1 MKKYS
6 LKTSLYCIF
15 AISVFLPF
23 LIICLCLPFFFRH
36 QILNSY
42 RTNNRII
49 LQTLINHL
57 DSSLQNS
64 ERFFLQYLFDTNISR
79 FYNYLNTHEIDA
91 SRENLYQYIRYS
103 SKYRNSL
110 NTYLTIGDSTVK
122 GIGFLP
128 EKANADTL
136 FYLEK
141 YAGTIGRYQKESEW
155 MERRREKFAEV
166 SSGDVLILPGSMVK
180 SSEDGLTEQVFT
192 MLCPVKYLETG
203 IRQGYV
209 FLEISLEVFRDLDKE
224 ITLPLGAGLVIYYP
238 SGEMA
243 CATDIKFVETL
254 EVDEE
259 EKEQL
264 GERTSV
270 AGLVH
275 YRYRM
280 YDDQYGFWLDYLL
293 PESAILSEA
302 YQTSFAIL
310 LVWFGAMAAAFLL
323 FINLSRKIS
332 VSTGKMISY
341 IRRYRLGDNESR
353 DGMPRMAI
361 EEFDDISQALTE
373 MTGRITNLVQH
384 EYIWKMNQQMAEYK
398 AMQAEINPHFFHNVM
413 NSLQALNRIGDTGNL
428 EKGIV
433 NLSRMFRYTCEPGYD
448 SSIRKECRFIESY
461 LMLEKLRFEDRLQ
474 YDIQMEPGT
483 GDFSIPKLL
492 LQPLIENAM
501 RHGMPSDGKPLH
513 IQVQVSQVKGRND
526 QIFIWITIAN
536 DGIPYRNEE
545 IMAGGR
551 VGITSVRER
560 LSITYPNS
568 FFWYNRRGRFQTIC
582 NILIFKESVSWE
594 GGKKDDDSDRG

>member
-1 MKKYS
+1 M
-6 LKTSLYCIF
+6 
-15 AISVFLPF
+15 
-23 LIICLCLPFFFRH
+23 
-36 QILNSY
+36 
-42 RTNNRII
+42 
-49 LQTLINHL
+49 
-57 DSSLQNS
+57 
-64 ERFFLQYLFDTNISR
+64 
-79 FYNYLNTHEIDA
+79 
-91 SRENLYQYIRYS
+91 
-103 SKYRNSL
+103 
-110 NTYLTIGDSTVK
+110 K

-141 YAGTIGRYQKESEW
+141 YGGTIGRYQKESEW
-155 MERRREKFAEV
+155 MERMREKFAGV

-180 SSEDGLTEQVFT
+180 SSEDGLTEKVFT

-224 ITLPLGAGLVIYYP
+224 ITLPQGAGLVIYYP

-270 AGLVH
+270 AGEVH

-280 YDDQYGFWLDYLL
+280 YDEQYGFWMDYLL

-341 IRRYRLGDNESR
+341 IRRYRLGDNESS

-413 NSLQALNRIGDTGNL
+413 NSLQALNRIGDTRNL

-474 YDIQMEPGT
+474 YDIQMEPVT

-501 RHGMPSDGKPLH
+501 RHGMPSDGNPLH
-513 IQVQVSQVKGRND
+513 IRVQVRLVKGRND

-582 NILIFKESVSWE
+582 NILIYKESVSWE
-594 GGKKDDDSDRG
+594 GGKNDDDPDRG